1 MFAQFFGNYLL
12 GKGAVTPDQL
22 STAIAHTQST
32 HIKIGTLA
40 MQKGYM
46 TAAEVDEVCFIQ
58 TREDKRFGEIAM
70 ERNYLF
76 EDQLEELLDTQ
87 NSNYLLLGQ
96 TLIDL
101 GFLTNSD
108 LEEYLVEYQ
117 AENDLG
123 SLSAGDESDDAVER
137 LIENF
142 LEEAGNEIP
151 EHAVIYIKLI
161 FNSLVRFIGQDFTP
175 LAPIEVE
182 SYDTHSCV
190 AQKIEGPIRITAS
203 LDMDTDVA
211 VEFASRYAKMEFE
224 EMDEYVE
231 ASLEDFLNLHNG
243 LYTVNMSNARAMEL
257 TLEPPYHQ
265 DNTEITFQDVC
276 YVIPVIYPFGTVYVL
291 IEIY

>member
-1 MFAQFFGNYLL
+1 MFAQFFGNFLL
-12 GKGAVTPDQL
+12 GRDAVTPDQL
-22 STAIAHTQST
+22 SAAIAHTQST

-76 EDQLEELLDTQ
+76 EDQLEDLLETQ

-101 GFLTNSD
+101 GFLTNAE
-108 LEEYLVEYQ
+108 LEQYLVEYQ

-123 SLSAGDESDDAVER
+123 ELSSGDESDDAVER
-137 LIENF
+137 IVENF
-142 LEEAGNEIP
+142 LDETEKNIP
-151 EHAVIYIKLI
+151 EHAVIYIKLV

-175 LAPIEVE
+175 LSPIEVD
-182 SYDTHSCV
+182 SYDSHCCV
-190 AQKIEGPIRITAS
+190 TQRIGGPIHITAS
-203 LDMDTDVA
+203 LDMDEDVA
-211 VEFASRYAKMEFE
+211 VMFASRYANMEFTE
-224 EMDEYVE
+224 FDEYVE

-257 TLEPPYHQ
+257 TLEPPYHEEKP
-265 DNTEITFQDVC
+265 EITFRGDC
-276 YVIPVIYPFGTVYVL
+276 FVIPVIYPFGTVYVL
-291 IEIY
+291 VEI